1 MAKRTGDSY
10 LQIHLGERWPESDR
24 VRWSRRAGNRVD
36 EGACAVREIPPADE
50 ITVVVP
56 ASRVAFARASLPRG
70 PLAKLARLAPF
81 AIEDAIAPSPDRVRT
96 ALVRDLGDGQWVVA
110 VIDREWLERVLAELA
125 AEGAGPDRIVAEC
138 ALVPCEPGSWT
149 VVWHGSG
156 GFVVIDGGEAIA
168 LDASLDGRPP
178 LALKLAADECRGRAD
193 APRAVRVLAAG
204 AAELPDLGK
213 WSESLHVPVSA
224 GGRWRP
230 ETVDARRVATADLL
244 AETAAPGWHDSGW
257 VARLKPAA
265 LIAAIVLGVHTLLT
279 VGDWVRLRYEAAAL
293 RTEAESQFRKAFPD
307 AKAVVDPALQMGRG
321 VAGLRRAAGEPD
333 ATDAIPLLARIA
345 PALRDANLRAQAIK
359 YERGQM
365 ELELAVPAGE
375 SREALAA
382 RLRSPGI
389 VVRVERV
396 ASTVGGTTA
405 TVRVTAEGG

>member
-10 LQIHLGERWPESDR
+10 LQIHLGERWPEGDR

-36 EGACAVREIPPADE
+36 DGACAVREIPPADE

-96 ALVRDLGDGQWVVA
+96 ALVRDLGDGQWLVA

-125 AEGAGPDRIVAEC
+125 AEGAEPDRIVAEC

-156 GFVVIDGGEAIA
+156 GFVVIEGGEAIA

-204 AAELPDLGK
+204 AAELPDLAK

-359 YERGQM
+359 YERGQI

>member
-1 MAKRTGDSY
+1 
-10 LQIHLGERWPESDR
+10 
-24 VRWSRRAGNRVD
+24 VD

-96 ALVRDLGDGQWVVA
+96 ALVRDLGDGQWLVA

-125 AEGAGPDRIVAEC
+125 AEGAEPDRIVAEC

-204 AAELPDLGK
+204 AAELPDLAK

-359 YERGQM
+359 YERGQI